1 MELQTHERRTRQ
13 LNQLNTALALLI
25 AFVLLLGYQYVS
37 GRQQLTTELKTEG
50 AIIGA
55 TSAAA
60 LVFNDRQ
67 AAQEIL
73 GATRLSSQI
82 IGGALYRDDGHLLAF
97 VNDPQQIFPA
107 LLPAPV
113 EGKPVLQSAVSLPLF
128 HHLIRQEIFQER
140 TRVGSLL
147 LLVTYESL
155 YVKMLE
161 YLVGLLIIGTFALLL
176 TQRFTA
182 GLRRKMALTEEQL
195 EQMAL
200 YDPL

>member
-1 MELQTHERRTRQ
+1 MLQP
-13 LNQLNTALALLI
+13 
-25 AFVLLLGYQYVS
+25 
-37 GRQQLTTELKTEG
+37 
-50 AIIGA
+50 AI
-55 TSAAA
+55 
-60 LVFNDRQ
+60 
-67 AAQEIL
+67 
-73 GATRLSSQI
+73 
-82 IGGALYRDDGHLLAF
+82 
-97 VNDPQQIFPA
+97 
-107 LLPAPV
+107 
-113 EGKPVLQSAVSLPLF
+113 SLPLF

-200 YDPL
+200 YDRVTGLPNRRFFERELRKSTERIQREKKAGSLMLMDVGTTSRRSTISAATLQAIRFS